1 MNKSK
6 FAPLILAFISI
17 FFLTGCNPMGD
28 KNIYCK
34 PTFMNIPEEK
44 REKILSV
51 AVNEFAHNG
60 FENANINTIAKK
72 AEVSVGSLYK
82 YFDTKTDLFLT
93 SVDYGLKNLEVIM
106 ETIVQS
112 DEDVMVKLEKLIRVA
127 IEFSRRNTVL
137 IKLYNEVTSESNA
150 ELVKKIANYVE
161 SVTSEAYKR
170 AVIEGQVAGEIRTDI
185 DPGMAAFFVDNLL
198 MNIQFSYACDYYCE
212 RYKIYAGE
220 DIFLKDEFAVE
231 NILRFIK
238 AALKSNQ

>member
-1 MNKSK
+1 
-6 FAPLILAFISI
+6 
-17 FFLTGCNPMGD
+17 
-28 KNIYCK
+28 
-34 PTFMNIPEEK
+34 
-44 REKILSV
+44 V
-51 AVNEFAHNG
+51 AVNEFAYNG
-60 FENANINTIAKK
+60 FNNANINTIAKK

-93 SVDYGLKNLEVIM
+93 SVNYALQNLEIIM
-106 ETIVQS
+106 ETIVESQ
-112 DEDVMVKLEKLIRVA
+112 EDVMIKLEKLVRVA
-127 IEFSRRNTVL
+127 IEFSRSNSVL

-150 ELVKKIANYVE
+150 EVVKKIAEHVE
-161 SVTSEAYKR
+161 SITSQAYKK
-170 AVIEGQVAGEIRTDI
+170 AIIDGQVAGEIRSDI

-220 DIFLKDEFAVE
+220 DVFLKDEFAVE

>member
-1 MNKSK
+1 
-6 FAPLILAFISI
+6 
-17 FFLTGCNPMGD
+17 MGE

-34 PTFMNIPEEK
+34 PTFMNIPKEK

-51 AVNEFAHNG
+51 AVNEFAYNG
-60 FENANINTIAKK
+60 FNNANINTIAKK

-93 SVDYGLKNLEVIM
+93 SVNYALQNLEIIM
-106 ETIVQS
+106 ETIVESQ
-112 DEDVMVKLEKLIRVA
+112 EDVMIKLEKLVRVA
-127 IEFSRRNTVL
+127 IEFSRSNSVL

-150 ELVKKIANYVE
+150 EVVKKIAEHVE
-161 SVTSEAYKR
+161 SITSQAYKK
-170 AVIEGQVAGEIRTDI
+170 AIIDGQVAGEIRSDI

>member
-1 MNKSK
+1 
-6 FAPLILAFISI
+6 
-17 FFLTGCNPMGD
+17 MGE
-28 KNIYCK
+28 KEIYCK
-34 PTFMNIPEEK
+34 PTFMNIPQEK

-51 AVNEFAHNG
+51 ATREFAYNG

-93 SVDYGLKNLEVIM
+93 SVDYALKNLEIIM
-106 ETIVQS
+106 ETIVES
-112 DEDVMVKLEKLIRVA
+112 NEDVMVRLEKLVRVA

-137 IKLYNEVTSESNA
+137 IKLYNEVTSESKA
-150 ELVKKIANYVE
+150 ELVKEIAEHVE
-161 SVTSEAYKR
+161 SITSQAYKK
-170 AVIEGQVAGEIRTDI
+170 AIIAGQVAGEIRTDI

-198 MNIQFSYACDYYCE
+198 MNIQFSYACDYYSE

-220 DIFLKDEFAVE
+220 DIFLKDEFVVE

-238 AALKSNQ
+238 AALKLN

>member
-1 MNKSK
+1 
-6 FAPLILAFISI
+6 
-17 FFLTGCNPMGD
+17 MGE

-150 ELVKKIANYVE
+150 ELVKKIATYVE
-161 SVTSEAYKR
+161 SVTSEAYKK

-220 DIFLKDEFAVE
+220 DIFQKDEFAVE

>member
-1 MNKSK
+1 
-6 FAPLILAFISI
+6 
-17 FFLTGCNPMGD
+17 MGD
-28 KNIYCK
+28 KNLYCK
-34 PTFMNIPEEK
+34 PTFMNIPKQK

-51 AVNEFAHNG
+51 AVNEFAYNG
-60 FENANINTIAKK
+60 FNNANINTIAKK

-93 SVDYGLKNLEVIM
+93 SVNYALQNLEIIM
-106 ETIVQS
+106 ETIVESQ
-112 DEDVMVKLEKLIRVA
+112 EDVMIKLEKLVRVA
-127 IEFSRRNTVL
+127 IEFSRTNTVL

-150 ELVKKIANYVE
+150 EVVKKIAEHVE
-161 SVTSEAYKR
+161 SITSQAYKK
-170 AVIEGQVAGEIRTDI
+170 AIIDGQVAGEIRGDI

>member
-1 MNKSK
+1 
-6 FAPLILAFISI
+6 
-17 FFLTGCNPMGD
+17 MGE

-34 PTFMNIPEEK
+34 PTFMNIPKEK

-51 AVNEFAHNG
+51 AVNEFAYNG
-60 FENANINTIAKK
+60 FNNANINTIAKK

-93 SVDYGLKNLEVIM
+93 SVNYALQNLEIIM
-106 ETIVQS
+106 ETIVESQ
-112 DEDVMVKLEKLIRVA
+112 EDVMIKLEKLVRVA
-127 IEFSRRNTVL
+127 IEFSRSNSVL

-150 ELVKKIANYVE
+150 EVVKKIAEHVE
-161 SVTSEAYKR
+161 SITSQAYKK
-170 AVIEGQVAGEIRTDI
+170 AIIDGQVAGEIRSDI

-220 DIFLKDEFAVE
+220 DVFLKDEFAVE